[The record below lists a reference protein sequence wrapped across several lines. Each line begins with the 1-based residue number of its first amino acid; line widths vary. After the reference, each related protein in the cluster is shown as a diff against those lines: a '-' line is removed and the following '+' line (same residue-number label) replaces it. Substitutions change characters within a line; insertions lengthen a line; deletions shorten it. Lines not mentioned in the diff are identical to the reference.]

1 MKKHKQ
7 NPHFV
12 HIGTQILIWFSQN
25 ARDLPFRA
33 TKNPYNIWICEI
45 IFQQTRISQGMQH
58 YENFVNRFPNVE
70 SLAKADTEE
79 VLLYWKGLG
88 YYSRALN
95 IHKAAN
101 QIMDD
106 FDGVFPEKYE
116 DILSLKGVGKYTAA
130 AISSICFGMQIP
142 AIDGNYY
149 RVLSRLF
156 ADDFDVSGSKAYDYF
171 AELALSLMP
180 EKAAGNFNQ
189 AIMDIGSEIC
199 KPKNPLCEDCPIKKF
214 CLAFQTGKTSDF
226 PVKTKKVKVE
236 NLSLVYFFVFYKDQ
250 FLIKQRG
257 EDFIWK
263 KLFEFPS
270 TFENDIDN
278 IKMDS
283 VTINHKLT
291 HKNLS
296 ITINKIEISSEK
308 DFNKYALENNFQ
320 IINIEESALKSFPKP
335 LENYIE
341 KFN

>member
-58 YENFVNRFPNVE
+58 YENFIKRFPNVE

-101 QIMDD
+101 QITDD

-116 DILSLKGVGKYTAA
+116 DILKVKGVGKYTAA
-130 AISSICFGMQIP
+130 AISSICFEIQIP

-236 NLSLVYFFVFYKDQ
+236 NLSLVYFFVFYAP
-250 FLIKQRG
+250 I
-257 EDFIWK
+257 
-263 KLFEFPS
+263 FE
-270 TFENDIDN
+270 I
-278 IKMDS
+278 I
-283 VTINHKLT
+283 HC
-291 HKNLS
+291 KN
-296 ITINKIEISSEK
+296 
-308 DFNKYALENNFQ
+308 
-320 IINIEESALKSFPKP
+320 
-335 LENYIE
+335 
-341 KFN
+341 

>member
-1 MKKHKQ
+1 
-7 NPHFV
+7 
-12 HIGTQILIWFSQN
+12 
-25 ARDLPFRA
+25 
-33 TKNPYNIWICEI
+33 
-45 IFQQTRISQGMQH
+45 MQH

-199 KPKNPLCEDCPIKKF
+199 KPKNPLCEDCPIKEF
-214 CLAFQTGKTSDF
+214 CLVFQTGRTSDF

-236 NLSLVYFFVFYKDQ
+236 NVSLVYFFVFYKDQ

-278 IKMDS
+278 IGMDS

-308 DFNKYALENNFQ
+308 DFNKYALENDFQ
-320 IINIEESALKSFPKP
+320 VINKEESALKSFPKP
-335 LENYIE
+335 LENYIV